1 MKTIKTVGTGE
12 LTLKPD
18 VVRLYMT
25 VTGVAGDYEE
35 TVRMSEERS
44 EALRDCF
51 SEVGFE
57 RDDLKT
63 VGFNVNTK
71 YENRRDGGSGDYVRV
86 FAGYEF
92 VHELRIEFDAERE
105 KLSCVLGALSRCSAV
120 PEFRL
125 EYSVRDRE
133 AAKARLL
140 DLAVADSRT
149 RAERL
154 ARAVGIKGAL
164 SAQTID
170 CAGEVPELS
179 VRPVGNMMLAKCC
192 GCIDAGITPE
202 DITVSDTVTVVW
214 QAAD

>member
-35 TVRMSEERS
+35 TVRMSAERS

-120 PEFRL
+120 LSSGSNIPCATERRQRHACSTLPLPIRAQEPNGSQELWASRARFRRRR
-125 EYSVRDRE
+125 STVR
-133 AAKARLL
+133 
-140 DLAVADSRT
+140 
-149 RAERL
+149 ERCPSFP
-154 ARAVGIKGAL
+154 
-164 SAQTID
+164 SAPSET
-170 CAGEVPELS
+170 
-179 VRPVGNMMLAKCC
+179 
-192 GCIDAGITPE
+192 
-202 DITVSDTVTVVW
+202 
-214 QAAD
+214 

>member
-1 MKTIKTVGTGE
+1 M
-12 LTLKPD
+12 
-18 VVRLYMT
+18 
-25 VTGVAGDYEE
+25 
-35 TVRMSEERS
+35 
-44 EALRDCF
+44 
-51 SEVGFE
+51 
-57 RDDLKT
+57 
-63 VGFNVNTK
+63 
-71 YENRRDGGSGDYVRV
+71 
-86 FAGYEF
+86 
-92 VHELRIEFDAERE
+92 
-105 KLSCVLGALSRCSAV
+105 LGALSRCSAV

-154 ARAVGIKGAL
+154 ARAAGIKGAL

-192 GCIDAGITPE
+192 GGSDAGITPE

>member
-71 YENRRDGGSGDYVRV
+71 YENRRDGGSGDSARV
-86 FAGYEF
+86 FVGYEF

-105 KLSCVLGALSRCSAV
+105 KLSCVLGAH
-120 PEFRL
+120 
-125 EYSVRDRE
+125 
-133 AAKARLL
+133 
-140 DLAVADSRT
+140 
-149 RAERL
+149 
-154 ARAVGIKGAL
+154 GIF
-164 SAQTID
+164 
-170 CAGEVPELS
+170 EPELGHRAAARCPS
-179 VRPVGNMMLAKCC
+179 SGSNIPCATERRQRHACSTLPLPIRAQEPNGSQELRASRARFRRRRSTVRERCPSFPSAPSE
-192 GCIDAGITPE
+192 T
-202 DITVSDTVTVVW
+202 
-214 QAAD
+214 

>member
-1 MKTIKTVGTGE
+1 
-12 LTLKPD
+12 
-18 VVRLYMT
+18 
-25 VTGVAGDYEE
+25 
-35 TVRMSEERS
+35 MSEERS

-149 RAERL
+149 KSRTARKSCGHQGRAFGADDRL
-154 ARAVGIKGAL
+154 CGRGARAF
-164 SAQTID
+164 
-170 CAGEVPELS
+170 
-179 VRPVGNMMLAKCC
+179 RPPRRKHDARQMLRRH
-192 GCIDAGITPE
+192 
-202 DITVSDTVTVVW
+202 
-214 QAAD
+214 